1 MAVTT
6 RVDDSALADLRAAS
20 GGSVLQSGD
29 DGYDE
34 ARTVWNAM
42 IDRRP
47 AVIVRPT
54 GAADVITA
62 VNFAREHDLP
72 VSVKGGGHNIAG
84 RAVCD
89 DGLVIDLS
97 TMRSVRV
104 DPEARTARV
113 GPGATL
119 ADVDRETQAFG
130 LVVPTGINSTTGI
143 AGLTLGGGFGWV
155 SRRWGLTV
163 DNLRSVDIVTADGR
177 LRHASET
184 ENEDLFW
191 GVRGGGTF
199 GVVTDFEFELHEYGP
214 EVLSGLIIHPL
225 SDARAV
231 LEEYRSFAAAAPD
244 EVTPWVVLRNAPPL
258 PFIPEEWHGEM
269 VLIFAVC
276 YAGSVEAGE
285 AALAPLR
292 AIGDPIVD
300 VVSPH
305 QFTDWQQAFDPL
317 LTPGARNYWKSHNFV
332 ELTDAMLEILLE
344 FTERMP
350 SPMTEVFVGQLGGA
364 INRVPA
370 DATAYPHRDAEFV
383 MNLHTRWEDPAQDE
397 ACKAWARELY
407 DAMRPHATGGTYVNF
422 IPEEAGEEQAAY
434 GENYDRL
441 VELKDRYDPEN
452 LFRLNTNVQPTA

>member
-1 MAVTT
+1 M
-6 RVDDSALADLRAAS
+6 
-20 GGSVLQSGD
+20 LQSGD